1 MEDVDIVRRIGR
13 RRMTVLRTRAV
24 TSAVRYRQG
33 GYVRRSVRNLSCLTL
48 YFLRVPTRIIARL
61 YG

>member
-1 MEDVDIVRRIGR
+1 
-13 RRMTVLRTRAV
+13 MTLLRTRAV
-24 TSAVRYRQG
+24 TSAVRYQQG
-33 GYVRRSVRNLSCLTL
+33 GYVRRSARNLSCLAL